1 MTIQQQAEVQ
11 VSDKRNIGERGVEVA
26 EALPQGLRRVLVD
39 VGQISQLTTRL
50 VMGVIRE
57 PRGFWSATID
67 EMYTMLRFAWL
78 PVLLAD
84 AGFSFAIGSYAYDIL
99 RVAGAPN
106 RVATF
111 FVMAGPREISPF
123 TVAMALAGVMGTSLT
138 ADLGA
143 RKMREELDALEVLGV
158 NVERTLILPRVLAM
172 TFMMVGLNL
181 IGIILSV
188 VMPGVATCLIGNT
201 SVGSYFA
208 NFFSIM
214 DMPDL
219 VGTVVK
225 SALMG
230 LFIGIVCAQK
240 GLSAKGGAEGVGRAV
255 NEAVVLNFGAI
266 WIINFVFNTI
276 MLGMNPQMNLT
287 R

>member
-1 MTIQQQAEVQ
+1 MAIQQQVEVAA
-11 VSDKRNIGERGVEVA
+11 SDKRNLGERGVEVA

-39 VGQISQLTTRL
+39 MGQISQLASRL
-50 VMGVIRE
+50 VVGVIRE

-143 RKMREELDALEVLGV
+143 RRMREELDALEVLGV

-201 SVGSYFA
+201 SVGSYVA